1 MRLRRARH
9 RLVRPGPTAGTVRF
23 ILIAGVFAL
32 IGHSAQAEPVTLGG
46 DMLQRAVAGKT
57 VHLDTPLGVAI
68 PITFHANGTMS
79 GKAGVLEYFLG
90 AEADRGRWW
99 VADGKLCQKWFKWL
113 DAQPSCMRLQ
123 QDGDRIFWRRD
134 DGVNGT
140 ARIVAGLPL
149 GAEGKPRALGG
160 PIPLPQATEPAK
172 IVTKAALP
180 ATKSSA
186 PSAKGP
192 EHRWPAP
199 PTRETE
205 ATASA
210 RVHFESAGSIDWC
223 RSANDPT
230 KTAAHTVAIQVAA
243 GGGLHEPTNACFA
256 VQPALQDV
264 ARLGLSPGCNAEFD
278 AKLPLCSR
286 HIEGANR
293 SGRAAAIRAIPM
305 PRP

>member
-9 RLVRPGPTAGTVRF
+9 RLGRPGPTAGTVRF
-23 ILIAGVFAL
+23 ILIAGVFVL

-99 VADGKLCQKWFKWL
+99 IADGKLCQKWFKWL

-149 GAEGKPRALGG
+149 DAEAAPRALGG
-160 PIPLPQATEPAK
+160 PIPLPRETEP
-172 IVTKAALP
+172 IEVVTKAALP

-186 PSAKGP
+186 RTANGPRTPLAGATHARDGGECSRSLYISRATGRPIGVGLLTIPPKRLLTPLPSRLQLEPGC
-192 EHRWPAP
+192 
-199 PTRETE
+199 
-205 ATASA
+205 
-210 RVHFESAGSIDWC
+210 I
-223 RSANDPT
+223 
-230 KTAAHTVAIQVAA
+230 
-243 GGGLHEPTNACFA
+243 EPTNACFA
-256 VQPALQDV
+256 VQPALQDI
-264 ARLGLSPGCNAEFD
+264 ARLDLSLGRNAD
-278 AKLPLCSR
+278 
-286 HIEGANR
+286 
-293 SGRAAAIRAIPM
+293 
-305 PRP
+305 

>member
-1 MRLRRARH
+1 MRARN
-9 RLVRPGPTAGTVRF
+9 RLSRPRPTTVTVRF
-23 ILIAGVFAL
+23 MLIAGVLAL
-32 IGHSAQAEPVTLGG
+32 IHASAHAEPVPLGG

-149 GAEGKPRALGG
+149 GAESKPRALGG

-180 ATKSSA
+180 AAKSSA

-230 KTAAHTVAIQVAA
+230 KIAAHSIAMQVAA

-264 ARLGLSPGCNAEFD
+264 ARLGLSLGRNAD
-278 AKLPLCSR
+278 
-286 HIEGANR
+286 
-293 SGRAAAIRAIPM
+293 
-305 PRP
+305 